1 MIILRIINVIV
12 IGFYIFLFYR
22 FEKYDKP
29 DSLFLIGVLVLI
41 QYVLQRLISQLIYRK
56 DSINIKI
63 TTPHLMRL
71 IWGVMGL
78 GGLVIIINYKFTYI
92 SIDNDIAVFLFCIG
106 LIIFF
111 ESINRLWSDIVITD
125 KIIGKRYLARFSKW
139 SKISNY
145 DFKKDTIELWTPTNN
160 LKIRLGCINKNEQ
173 QRIIELLNQKL
184 NNKLNGKLIFENNE
198 LIVKE

>member
-29 DSLFLIGVLVLI
+29 DSLFLIGILVLI

-63 TTPHLMRL
+63 TTPRLIRL
-71 IWGVMGL
+71 IWGMFGL
-78 GGLVIIINYKFTYI
+78 SGLAMIINYKVTFI
-92 SIDNDIAVFLFCIG
+92 NIDNDIAVFLFCIG

-125 KIIGKRYLARFSKW
+125 KIIGKRYLARFLKW

-145 DFKKDTIELWTPTNN
+145 DLNKDIIELWTPSNN
-160 LKIRLGCINKNEQ
+160 VKIRLRNIDKNAQ
-173 QRIIELLNQKL
+173 QRIIELLNKKMSD
-184 NNKLNGKLIFENNE
+184 KLNGKLTFEYNE
-198 LIVKE
+198 LIIKE